1 MCGFAGILRRHE
13 RQAAD
18 WAVLASMSEAIAHRG
33 PDGHGYFLS
42 GAIGLAHRR
51 LSIIDI
57 AGGQQPMIDTSKG
70 HVLVYNGELYNFLS
84 LRDDLAKKGVHWT
97 TRSDTE
103 VVLRVACTRTFDW
116 VSPLN
121 GMFAF
126 ALWSESTRQL
136 VLGRDRLGIKPL
148 FYAAT
153 PDEFI
158 FASEI
163 KSLLR
168 HPDVAR
174 TVNAAR
180 IPEYLAFRSLIG
192 PETMFSGIY
201 QVPAGHVL
209 VVSQD
214 DLSTRQVKFW
224 PVDGVHDAVS
234 TIEGSVEEVRDQVGE
249 TLKDSVRRQLIS
261 DVPVGTFLSGGVDSS
276 LTTSF
281 ARGFHTGEL
290 HTFSVGFR
298 EAEHDES
305 QFAQQVATALGTT
318 HHALIV
324 SEDDYLAQL
333 ENTVRQLDEPLNH
346 AHTVQLQLLSR
357 HAKSFVTV
365 VLTGE
370 GADELFGGYPR
381 LQIPLLAQRLE
392 WLPSVLSAGLR
403 EAASLGGLRRV
414 AKLLEAS
421 SSFRNAVIHNARF
434 VPLDDVAALGLG
446 DRYSKRE
453 NVFDSI
459 PSDVTSRLDHI
470 LAFDQQTYL
479 PSLLARLDKASMAA
493 GVECRVPFLDNEV
506 IDLSAQV
513 PARLKMLAG
522 RENKIVLKKLAETML
537 PKELVYRRKVGFGTP
552 LTTWFRNPA
561 GLGAYLDS
569 LTAPSSRIRSYVDER
584 GLRQLID
591 EHRSGRRDHA
601 EALWGL
607 LALELWHR
615 SVVEAAPAAASGSSW
630 PRECAALR
638 PVNLNGSE
646 GLHSGITV

>member
-13 RQAAD
+13 RIPPD
-18 WAVLASMSEAIAHRG
+18 WNVLASMSEAIAHRG

-57 AGGQQPMIDTSKG
+57 VGGQQPMIDTIKG
-70 HVLVYNGELYNFLS
+70 HVLVYNGELYNFLA
-84 LRDDLAKKGVHWT
+84 LREELAKKGVHWV

-103 VVLRVACTRTFDW
+103 VLLRVACTRSFDW

-126 ALWSESTRQL
+126 ALWSASTREL

-148 FYAAT
+148 FYAST
-153 PDEFI
+153 RDEFV

-168 HPDVAR
+168 HTEVAR
-174 TVNAAR
+174 NVNADR
-180 IPEYLAFRSLIG
+180 IPEYLAFRSLAG
-192 PETMFSGIY
+192 SETMFTGIY
-201 QVPAGHVL
+201 QVPAGHVM

-214 DLSTRQVKFW
+214 DLSTRLVKFW
-224 PVDGVHDAVS
+224 PVDALHEPVQ
-234 TIEGSVEEVRDQVGE
+234 TTERSVEEVREQVSL

-281 ARGFHTGEL
+281 AKGFHSGEL

-298 EAEHDES
+298 EVEHDES
-305 QFAQQVATALGTT
+305 QFAQQVATNLGTT

-324 SEDDYLAQL
+324 SEGDYLAQL
-333 ENTVRQLDEPLNH
+333 EDTVRQLDEPLNH

-357 HAKSFVTV
+357 YAKSFVTV

-381 LQIPLLAQRLE
+381 LQIPLLAQRLK
-392 WLPSVLSAGLR
+392 WLPSVLSTGLR
-403 EAASLGGLRRV
+403 EAATLTGLRRV

-421 SSFRNAVIHNARF
+421 SSFRNAVIHGARF

-453 NVFDSI
+453 AVFDSI
-459 PSDVTSRLDHI
+459 TSDVTPSLDSI

-506 IDLSAQV
+506 IDLSLQV

-522 RENKIVLKKLAETML
+522 RENKIILKKLAETML

-552 LTTWFRNPA
+552 LQKWFRNPA

-569 LTAPSSRIRSYVDER
+569 LTDASSRIRQYVDGR

-607 LALELWHR
+607 LSLELWHR
-615 SVVEAAPAAASGSSW
+615 AVVEAAPPPESDSSW

-638 PVNLNGSE
+638 PVNLNGSD
-646 GLHSGITV
+646 GLHSGITL